1 VKTID
6 EREVIARIRELSRG
20 VEARSGVKPPTRWPI
35 SYFPV
40 QNTGD

>member
-35 SYFPV
+35 S
-40 QNTGD
+40 